1 MAVFTAAEAL
11 NMALRAEQTGQA
23 FYEAAANKA
32 EDAQVKSLLEE
43 LAAWEQ
49 RHYETFSKL
58 AEGAGS
64 LPPLPNAE
72 WGEYDQYMQAAL
84 SSAMFAGPDKALALV
99 DTIETEQDVIR
110 MALGFEKD
118 ALLLYYDLREM
129 MPEKDREAVS
139 QIIREEK
146 SHAMRLATMLRSGG
160 VDF

>member
-1 MAVFTAAEAL
+1 
-11 NMALRAEQTGQA
+11 
-23 FYEAAANKA
+23 
-32 EDAQVKSLLEE
+32 
-43 LAAWEQ
+43 
-49 RHYETFSKL
+49 
-58 AEGAGS
+58 
-64 LPPLPNAE
+64 
-72 WGEYDQYMQAAL
+72 
-84 SSAMFAGPDKALALV
+84 MFAGPDKALALV

-146 SHAMRLATMLRSGG
+146 GHAMRLATMLRSGG